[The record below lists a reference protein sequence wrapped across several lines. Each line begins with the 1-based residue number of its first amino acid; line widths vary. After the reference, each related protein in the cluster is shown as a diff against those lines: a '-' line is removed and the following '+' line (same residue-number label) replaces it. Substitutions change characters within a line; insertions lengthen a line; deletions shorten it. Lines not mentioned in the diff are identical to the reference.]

1 MIILGFNILILAWA
15 NCVVAAG
22 HYLYNKCSFYRT
34 KWVSSYSP
42 YQISISL
49 KQIQEFLNMDKHMSH
64 DLFNMGV
71 RILATTEHQK
81 LKSSNQKVTKH
92 YMDLRLCVSKTF
104 FLFAAIKLYMIY
116 HNNVFSLSGNI

>member
-49 KQIQEFLNMDKHMSH
+49 NQIQEFLNMDKHMSH

-71 RILATTEHQK
+71 RILATIEHQK
-81 LKSSNQKVTKH
+81 LKSSKQKVTKH
-92 YMDLRLCVSKTF
+92 YMDL
-104 FLFAAIKLYMIY
+104 
-116 HNNVFSLSGNI
+116 